1 MAFRG
6 IHAEMVSFQGFNRDL
21 GEAYYAY
28 PTGSGRFP
36 GVVVIHHFPGWDEWT
51 TEVARKFAHH
61 GYAAIAPNLYFRLGD
76 GASEEVVARARAAG
90 GMPDDQVIDDLT
102 GAVEFLRA
110 QRNSNGKVAV
120 IGFCSGGRQA
130 YLAACRIARIDAAVD
145 CWGGN
150 VVVDDP
156 SKLPSTQPVAPID
169 VTGAIRC
176 PLLGL
181 FGNEDSNPSPDHV
194 NRTEAALKRFWQR
207 LRIPPLR
214 RRGSRV
220 LCLVSPDLPT
230 RTSAGRLA
238 KDLWLLREDRG
249 WVALARTVSRAEPPS
264 GGGGRVQVRAAR
276 RA

>member
-1 MAFRG
+1 MNRTSASPGSHILNANSLMGHTRSGLCVQQNGGSHGVSRHTGRDGLIPGVQSRSRG
-6 IHAEMVSFQGFNRDL
+6 GILRASHC
-21 GEAYYAY
+21 
-28 PTGSGRFP
+28 SGRFP

-90 GMPDDQVIDDLT
+90 GMPDDQVIGDVT
-102 GAVEFLRA
+102 GALEFLRA

-130 YLAACRIARIDAAVD
+130 YLAACRIANIDASVD

-169 VTGAIRC
+169 LTEGD
-176 PLLGL
+176 PL
-181 FGNEDSNPSPDHV
+181 SAS
-194 NRTEAALKRFWQR
+194 W
-207 LRIPPLR
+207 
-214 RRGSRV
+214 
-220 LCLVSPDLPT
+220 LV
-230 RTSAGRLA
+230 R
-238 KDLWLLREDRG
+238 
-249 WVALARTVSRAEPPS
+249 
-264 GGGGRVQVRAAR
+264 
-276 RA
+276 